1 MDETVAIV
9 SAREGRAPSKCG
21 ADDGPIKIVEY
32 DAAWPARYDAER
44 RRLLELIPDLHLF
57 HIGSTAVPG
66 LAGKSVIDMIA
77 LVEDLDASAARAVRA
92 AGYAMPECFNQGLEH
107 RRYLCYPSE
116 SFRSH
121 HLHLVD
127 QAADLEQCIRFRD
140 LLRADGVL
148 AEQYA
153 TLKRLLAAQFQGDRQ
168 SYTKAKTGFIEDAA
182 TGAAGRRSNG
192 GPPAGDQRS

>member
-1 MDETVAIV
+1 VDETVAVV
-9 SAREGRAPSKCG
+9 SAREGRAPAQCG

-77 LVEDLDASAARAVRA
+77 LVEDLDASAARAVGA
-92 AGYAMPECFNQGLEH
+92 AGYAMPEGFNQGLEH

-140 LLRADGVL
+140 LLRADGAM

-182 TGAAGRRSNG
+182 TRAGRRSNG
-192 GPPAGDQRS
+192 DAPAGDQRS

>member
-1 MDETVAIV
+1 
-9 SAREGRAPSKCG
+9 REGRAPSQCG

-44 RRLLELIPDLHLF
+44 QRLLELIPELHPF

-92 AGYAMPECFNQGLEH
+92 AGYAMPERFNKGLEH
-107 RRYLCYPSE
+107 RRYLCYPRE

-127 QAADLEQCIRFRD
+127 QAADLVQCIRFRD
-140 LLRADGVL
+140 LLRAD
-148 AEQYA
+148 
-153 TLKRLLAAQFQGDRQ
+153 AA
-168 SYTKAKTGFIEDAA
+168 
-182 TGAAGRRSNG
+182 
-192 GPPAGDQRS
+192 

>member
-1 MDETVAIV
+1 MDETVAVV
-9 SAREGRAPSKCG
+9 SAREGRAPSQCG

-44 RRLLELIPDLHLF
+44 RRLLELIPELHLF

-140 LLRADGVL
+140 LLRADGAL

-182 TGAAGRRSNG
+182 TGAGRRSNG
-192 GPPAGDQRS
+192 GAPAGDQRS

>member
-1 MDETVAIV
+1 VDETVAVV
-9 SAREGRAPSKCG
+9 SAREGRAPAQCG

-44 RRLLELIPDLHLF
+44 RRLLELIPELHLF

-140 LLRADGVL
+140 LLRADGAM

>member
-1 MDETVAIV
+1 VDETVAVV
-9 SAREGRAPSKCG
+9 SAREGRAPAQCG

-32 DAAWPARYDAER
+32 DAAWPARYEAER
-44 RRLLELIPDLHLF
+44 RRLLELIPELHLF

-127 QAADLEQCIRFRD
+127 QAPDLEQCIRFRD
-140 LLRADGVL
+140 LLRADGAM